1 MVTVRS
7 EKQLLI
13 DGLTLEGFFDRG
25 QVLLTLLRDG
35 QVVSRLSRDL
45 NLGCFALTVESGE
58 SRWTLEVDGT
68 FRSWQRKGGGTTE
81 GTPLRGWLLQARGS
95 LAQKSWPLVFGLVV
109 GVMSYSL
116 IGALFILWN
125 GNTPVWTTGAAL
137 CVGIAAW
144 EVYLVRELRKHL
156 DRQAELVVSV

>member
-1 MVTVRS
+1 MGITVS
-7 EKQLLI
+7 GTHLVVG
-13 DGLTLEGFFDRG
+13 GLTIEGFFDRG

-35 QVVSRLSRDL
+35 QVVSRVSRDL
-45 NLGCFALTVESGE
+45 NLGCFTLTVESGGT
-58 SRWTLEVDGT
+58 RWTLEVDGK

-95 LAQKSWPLVFGLVV
+95 LAQKSWPLGFGLVV
-109 GVMSYSL
+109 GVVSYSL
-116 IGALFILWN
+116 IGALFTLWN

-137 CVGIAAW
+137 FIGLVVW
-144 EVYLVRELRKHL
+144 EAYLVRQLRKHL